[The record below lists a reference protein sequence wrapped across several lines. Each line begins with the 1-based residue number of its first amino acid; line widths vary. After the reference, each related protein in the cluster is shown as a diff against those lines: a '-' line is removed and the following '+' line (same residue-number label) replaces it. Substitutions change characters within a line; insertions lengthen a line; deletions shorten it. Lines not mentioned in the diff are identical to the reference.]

1 MRLLDCNDASLRLWN
16 EGDALWSPGV
26 VWLNGDRYQFGEP
39 AWEQARRAPREIN
52 NRFWHRL
59 STQPLSP
66 ALGPARHTADLVHAH
81 LEALL
86 SGISGDITLAIPGAM
101 EPGQLSLLL
110 GILQTLPVT
119 ASSVV
124 HRSALVGAAAGQ
136 SCAHVE
142 LQLHQASITDVT
154 VENGVARAGETQ
166 LLPGHGL
173 LGLMDDI
180 AERIGEQFV
189 AQTRFDPQR
198 RAEAEQTLYLQLP
211 DLLRALSTQSEVSCS
226 VEGHIARITADNLR
240 PVGAAFTQALGPLL
254 PAGTAHIALDALLS
268 ALPGLDLL
276 PMQATTTGPED
287 ISLIAGTIAPSAGDL
302 HFQREAPCGNATSSG
317 QAPADSQQLAAA
329 STQPRTEQQS
339 LETYLAPG
347 SATYSLTGGHA
358 VPLSPGKHIADGVSA
373 AESGAI
379 DIATGTPAELNDQPV
394 EGRVAVNA
402 GDRLC
407 AGGVEVRF
415 ITVEH

>member
-16 EGDALWSPGV
+16 DGDALWSPGV
-26 VWLNGDRYQFGEP
+26 VWLSGDRYQFGEP

-52 NRFWHRL
+52 NRYWHRL

-86 SGISGDITLAIPGAM
+86 NGISGDITLAIPGAM
-101 EPGQLSLLL
+101 EHGQLSLLL

-119 ASSVV
+119 ASGVV
-124 HRSALVGAAAGQ
+124 HRSALVGAATGQ

-154 VENGVARAGETQ
+154 VDNGVARAGETQ

-198 RAEAEQTLYLQLP
+198 RAETEQALYLQLP
-211 DLLRALSTQSEVSCS
+211 DLLRALGTQSEVSCS
-226 VEGHIARITADNLR
+226 VEGHSARIAADALR
-240 PVGAAFTQALGPLL
+240 PVGAAFTQALAPLL
-254 PAGTAHIALDALLS
+254 PTGTAHIALDALLS
-268 ALPGLDLL
+268 ALPGVDLPVL
-276 PMQATTTGPED
+276 ATTTGPED
-287 ISLIAGTIAPSAGDL
+287 ISLIAGTLAPPKGEL
-302 HFQREAPCGNATSSG
+302 HFQREAHCGNATSAG
-317 QAPADSQQLAAA
+317 QAPADLQQLAAA
-329 STQPRTEQQS
+329 STQPKTEQES
-339 LETYLAPG
+339 LETSQAPG
-347 SATYSLTGGHA
+347 SATHSLAGGHA
-358 VPLSPGKHIADGVSA
+358 VPLSPGKHIADGVTA

-379 DIATGTPAELNDQPV
+379 DIAASISAELNDQV
-394 EGRVAVNA
+394 VAGRVAVNA

-415 ITVEH
+415 ITVGF

>member
-1 MRLLDCNDASLRLWN
+1 MRLLDCNDASLRLWKD
-16 EGDALWSPGV
+16 GDALWSPGV
-26 VWLNGDRYQFGEP
+26 VWLSGDRYQFGEP

-52 NRFWHRL
+52 NRYWHRL

-86 SGISGDITLAIPGAM
+86 NGISGDITLAIPGAM

-119 ASSVV
+119 ASGVV
-124 HRSALVGAAAGQ
+124 HRSALVGAATGQ

-142 LQLHQASITDVT
+142 LQLHQASISDVT
-154 VENGVARAGETQ
+154 VDNGVARAGETQ

-198 RAEAEQTLYLQLP
+198 RADTEQALYLQLP
-211 DLLRALSTQSEVSCS
+211 DLLRALGTQSEVSCS
-226 VEGHIARITADNLR
+226 VEGHSARIAADALR
-240 PVGAAFTQALGPLL
+240 PVGAAFTQALAPLL

-268 ALPGLDLL
+268 ALPGLDL
-276 PMQATTTGPED
+276 PVQATTTGPED
-287 ISLIAGTIAPSAGDL
+287 ISLIAGTLAPPKGEL
-302 HFQREAPCGNATSSG
+302 HFQREVPCGNATSSG
-317 QAPADSQQLAAA
+317 QAPADLQQLAAA
-329 STQPRTEQQS
+329 STQPKTEQES
-339 LETYLAPG
+339 LEASQAPG
-347 SATYSLTGGHA
+347 SATHSLTGGHA
-358 VPLSPGKHIADGVSA
+358 VPLSPGRHIADGVTA

-379 DIATGTPAELNDQPV
+379 DIAAGISAELNDQV
-394 EGRVAVNA
+394 VAGRVAVNA

-415 ITVEH
+415 ITVGF

>member
-16 EGDALWSPGV
+16 DGDALWSPGV
-26 VWLNGDRYQFGEP
+26 VWLSGDCYKFGEP

-52 NRFWHRL
+52 NRYWHRL
-59 STQPLSP
+59 STQSLSP
-66 ALGPARHTADLVHAH
+66 ALGPARHSADLVHAH

-86 SGISGDITLAIPGAM
+86 NGISGDITLAIPGAM

-119 ASSVV
+119 ASGVV
-124 HRSALVGAAAGQ
+124 HRSALVGAATGQ

-154 VENGVARAGETQ
+154 VDNGVARAGETQ

-198 RAEAEQTLYLQLP
+198 RAETEQALYLQLP
-211 DLLRALSTQSEVSCS
+211 DLLRELGTQSEVSCS
-226 VEGHIARITADNLR
+226 VEGHSARIAADALR
-240 PVGAAFTQALGPLL
+240 PVGAAFTQALAPLL

-268 ALPGLDLL
+268 ALPGLDL
-276 PMQATTTGPED
+276 PVQATTTGPED
-287 ISLIAGTIAPSAGDL
+287 ISLIAGTLAPPKGEL

-317 QAPADSQQLAAA
+317 QAPADLQQLAAE
-329 STQPRTEQQS
+329 STQPKTEQES
-339 LETYLAPG
+339 LETSQAPG
-347 SATYSLTGGHA
+347 SATHSLTGGHA
-358 VPLSPGKHIADGVSA
+358 VPLSPGKHIADGVTA

-379 DIATGTPAELNDQPV
+379 DIAAGISAELNDQV
-394 EGRVAVNA
+394 VAGRVAVNA
-402 GDRLC
+402 GDRLR

-415 ITVEH
+415 ITVGF

>member
-16 EGDALWSPGV
+16 DGDALWSPGV
-26 VWLNGDRYQFGEP
+26 VWLSGDRYQFGEP
-39 AWEQARRAPREIN
+39 AWAQARRAPREIS
-52 NRFWHRL
+52 NRYWHRL

-86 SGISGDITLAIPGAM
+86 NGMSGDITLAIPGAM
-101 EPGQLSLLL
+101 ESGQLSLLL

-119 ASSVV
+119 ASAVV

-142 LQLHQASITDVT
+142 LQLHQASITLVT

-198 RAEAEQTLYLQLP
+198 RAETEQALYLQLP
-211 DLLRALSTQSEVSCS
+211 DLLRALGTQSEVSCS
-226 VEGHIARITADNLR
+226 VEGHTARIAADALR
-240 PVGAAFTQALGPLL
+240 PVGAAFTQALAPLL

-268 ALPGLDLL
+268 ALPGLDL
-276 PMQATTTGPED
+276 PVQATTTGPEV
-287 ISLIAGTIAPSAGDL
+287 IPLIAGTLAPSTGEL
-302 HFQREAPCGNATSSG
+302 HFQREAPCGSTTSSG
-317 QAPADSQQLAAA
+317 QAPAESQHRAAA
-329 STQPRTEQQS
+329 SMQA
-339 LETYLAPG
+339 ETGQAAPEIIQTPG
-347 SATYSLTGGHA
+347 SATHSLTSGHA
-358 VPLSPGKHIADGVSA
+358 VPLSPGKHIADGVSV
-373 AESGAI
+373 AESGVI
-379 DIATGTPAELNDQPV
+379 DIAPGTPAELNDQSV
-394 EGRVAVNA
+394 AGRVAVNA
-402 GDRLC
+402 DDKLC
-407 AGGVEVRF
+407 TGGVEVRF
-415 ITVEH
+415 ITVDP

>member
-26 VWLNGDRYQFGEP
+26 VWLSGDRYQFGEP

-52 NRFWHRL
+52 NRYWHRL

-66 ALGPARHTADLVHAH
+66 ALGPARHTADLVYAH

-101 EPGQLSLLL
+101 EPGELFLLL
-110 GILQTLPVT
+110 GILQTLPVN
-119 ASSVV
+119 ASGVV
-124 HRSALVGAAAGQ
+124 HRSALVGAATGQ

-154 VENGVARAGETQ
+154 VGNGVARAEETQ

-198 RAEAEQTLYLQLP
+198 RAETEQALYLQLP
-211 DLLRALSTQSEVSCS
+211 DLLRALGTQSEVSCS
-226 VEGHIARITADNLR
+226 VEGHSARIAADALR
-240 PVGAAFTQALGPLL
+240 PVGAAFTQALAPLL

-268 ALPGLDLL
+268 ALPGLDL
-276 PMQATTTGPED
+276 PVQATTTGPED
-287 ISLIAGTIAPSAGDL
+287 ISLIAGTLAPPRGEL

-317 QAPADSQQLAAA
+317 QAPADLQQLAAA
-329 STQPRTEQQS
+329 STQPTTEQES
-339 LETYLAPG
+339 LETDQAHG
-347 SATYSLTGGHA
+347 SATHSLTGDHA
-358 VPLSPGKHIADGVSA
+358 VPLSPGKQIADGVSA

-379 DIATGTPAELNDQPV
+379 DIAADISAELNDQV
-394 EGRVAVNA
+394 VAGRVAVNA

-415 ITVEH
+415 ITVEF

>member
-16 EGDALWSPGV
+16 DGDALWSPGV
-26 VWLNGDRYQFGEP
+26 VWLSGDRYQFGEP

-52 NRFWHRL
+52 NRYWHRL

-86 SGISGDITLAIPGAM
+86 NGISGDITLAIPGAM

-119 ASSVV
+119 ASGVV
-124 HRSALVGAAAGQ
+124 HRSALAGAAPGQ

-154 VENGVARAGETQ
+154 VDNGVARAGETQ
-166 LLPGHGL
+166 LLPGYGL

-180 AERIGEQFV
+180 VERIGEQFV

-198 RAEAEQTLYLQLP
+198 RAETEQALYLQLP
-211 DLLRALSTQSEVSCS
+211 DLLQALGTQSEVSCS
-226 VEGHIARITADNLR
+226 VEGHSARIAADALR
-240 PVGAAFTQALGPLL
+240 PVGAAFTQALAPLL

-268 ALPGLDLL
+268 ALPGLDL
-276 PMQATTTGPED
+276 PAQATTTGPED
-287 ISLIAGTIAPSAGDL
+287 ISLIAGTLAPPRGEL

-317 QAPADSQQLAAA
+317 QAPADLQQLAAA
-329 STQPRTEQQS
+329 STQPTTEQES
-339 LETYLAPG
+339 LETVQAHG
-347 SATYSLTGGHA
+347 SATHSLTGGHA

-379 DIATGTPAELNDQPV
+379 DIAAGISAELNDQV
-394 EGRVAVNA
+394 VAGRVAVNA

-407 AGGVEVRF
+407 AGGVEVSF
-415 ITVEH
+415 ITVEF

>member
-1 MRLLDCNDASLRLWN
+1 MRLLDCNDASLRLWHD
-16 EGDALWSPGV
+16 GDALWSPGV
-26 VWLNGDRYQFGEP
+26 VWLSGDRYQFGVP

-52 NRFWHRL
+52 NRYWHRL

-86 SGISGDITLAIPGAM
+86 NGISGDITLAIPGAM
-101 EPGQLSLLL
+101 EPEQLSLLL

-119 ASSVV
+119 ASGVV
-124 HRSALVGAAAGQ
+124 HRSALAGAATRQ

-154 VENGVARAGETQ
+154 VDNGVARAGETQ

-198 RAEAEQTLYLQLP
+198 RADTEQALYLQLP
-211 DLLRALSTQSEVSCS
+211 DLLRALGTQSEVSCS
-226 VEGHIARITADNLR
+226 VEGHSARIAADALR
-240 PVGAAFTQALGPLL
+240 PVGAAFTQALAPLL

-268 ALPGLDLL
+268 ALPGLDL
-276 PMQATTTGPED
+276 PVQATTTGPED
-287 ISLIAGTIAPSAGDL
+287 ISLIAGTLAPPKGEL

-317 QAPADSQQLAAA
+317 QAPADLQQLAAA
-329 STQPRTEQQS
+329 STQPKTEQES
-339 LETYLAPG
+339 LEASQAPG
-347 SATYSLTGGHA
+347 SATHSLTGGHA
-358 VPLSPGKHIADGVSA
+358 VPLSPGRHIADGVTA

-379 DIATGTPAELNDQPV
+379 DIAAGISAKLNDQV
-394 EGRVAVNA
+394 IAGRVAVNA

-415 ITVEH
+415 ITVGF

>member
-16 EGDALWSPGV
+16 EGEALWSPGV
-26 VWLNGDRYQFGEP
+26 VWLSGDRYLFGEP
-39 AWEQARRAPREIN
+39 AWERARRAPREIS
-52 NRFWHRL
+52 NRYWHRL

-86 SGISGDITLAIPGAM
+86 DGISGDITLAIPGAM
-101 EPGQLSLLL
+101 ESGQLSLLL

-142 LQLHQASITDVT
+142 LQLHQASITAVT
-154 VENGVARAGETQ
+154 VESGVAQAGETQ

-173 LGLMDDI
+173 LGLMDEI

-198 RAEAEQTLYLQLP
+198 RAETEQALYLQLP
-211 DLLRALSTQSEVSCS
+211 ELLRSLGTQNEVSCS
-226 VEGHIARITADNLR
+226 VEGHTARIAADALR
-240 PVGAAFTQALGPLL
+240 PVGAAFTQALAPLL

-268 ALPGLDLL
+268 ALPGLDL
-276 PMQATTTGPED
+276 PVQATTTGPEV
-287 ISLIAGTIAPSAGDL
+287 IPLIAGTLAPSTGEL
-302 HFQREAPCGNATSSG
+302 HFQREAPCANATSPG
-317 QAPADSQQLAAA
+317 QAPTASQSRAAA
-329 STQPRTEQQS
+329 STQADTQQES
-339 LETYLAPG
+339 PETSPTPG
-347 SATYSLTGGHA
+347 SATHSLTGGHA

-373 AESGAI
+373 MESGII
-379 DIATGTPAELNDQPV
+379 DIAPGTSAELNDQPV
-394 EGRVAVNA
+394 EGLVAVNA
-402 GDRLC
+402 GDTLC
-407 AGGVEVRF
+407 AGGFEVRF
-415 ITVEH
+415 ITVEP

>member
-26 VWLNGDRYQFGEP
+26 VWLSGDRYLFGEP
-39 AWEQARRAPREIN
+39 AWEQARRAPREIS
-52 NRFWHRL
+52 NRYWHRL

-86 SGISGDITLAIPGAM
+86 NGISGDITLAIPGAM
-101 EPGQLSLLL
+101 ESGQLSLLL

-119 ASSVV
+119 PSSVV
-124 HRSALVGAAAGQ
+124 HRSALVGAATGQ
-136 SCAHVE
+136 SCAHIE
-142 LQLHQASITDVT
+142 LQLHQASITAVT
-154 VENGVARAGETQ
+154 VDNGVARAGETQ

-173 LGLMDDI
+173 LGLMDEI

-198 RAEAEQTLYLQLP
+198 RADTEQALYLQLP
-211 DLLRALSTQSEVSCS
+211 DLLRSLGTQSEVSCS
-226 VEGHIARITADNLR
+226 VEGHTARIAADALR
-240 PVGAAFTQALGPLL
+240 PVGAALTQALAPLL
-254 PAGTAHIALDALLS
+254 PTGTAHIALDTLLS
-268 ALPGLDLL
+268 ALPGLDL
-276 PMQATTTGPED
+276 PVQATTTGPEV
-287 ISLIAGTIAPSAGDL
+287 IPLIANTLAPSAGEL
-302 HFQREAPCGNATSSG
+302 HFQREAPCGSAASPE
-317 QAPADSQQLAAA
+317 QAPAESQPLATTSMQADK
-329 STQPRTEQQS
+329 EQQS
-339 LETYLAPG
+339 LETSQAPG
-347 SATYSLTGGHA
+347 SATHSLTGGHA
-358 VPLSPGKHIADGVSA
+358 VPLSAGRHIADGVSV

-379 DIATGTPAELNDQPV
+379 DIAPGTPAELNDQSV

-402 GDRLC
+402 DDRLC

-415 ITVEH
+415 ITVDP

>member
-26 VWLNGDRYQFGEP
+26 VWLSGDRYLFGEP

-52 NRFWHRL
+52 NRYWHRL

-86 SGISGDITLAIPGAM
+86 DGISGDITLAIPGAM
-101 EPGQLSLLL
+101 ESAQLSLLL

-119 ASSVV
+119 VSSVV
-124 HRSALVGAAAGQ
+124 HRSALVGAATGQ

-142 LQLHQASITDVT
+142 LQLHQASITAVT
-154 VENGVARAGETQ
+154 VGHGVARAGQTQ

-189 AQTRFDPQR
+189 SQTRFDPQR
-198 RAEAEQTLYLQLP
+198 RAETEQALYLQLP
-211 DLLRALSTQSEVSCS
+211 DLLRALGTQSEVSCS
-226 VEGHIARITADNLR
+226 VEGHTARIAADALR
-240 PVGAAFTQALGPLL
+240 PVGAAFTQALATLM
-254 PAGTAHIALDALLS
+254 PAGSAHIALDALLS
-268 ALPGLDLL
+268 ALPGLDLPL
-276 PMQATTTGPED
+276 QATTTGPEV
-287 ISLIAGTIAPSAGDL
+287 IPLIAGTLAPSTGEL
-302 HFQREAPCGNATSSG
+302 HFQREAPCAIATSPG
-317 QAPADSQQLAAA
+317 HAPAESQSRAAA
-329 STQPRTEQQS
+329 PTQADTEQESPKMGQ
-339 LETYLAPG
+339 APG
-347 SATYSLTGGHA
+347 SATHSLTSGHA
-358 VPLSPGKHIADGVSA
+358 APLNPGAHITDDVSA
-373 AESGAI
+373 IESGVI
-379 DIATGTPAELNDQPV
+379 DIAPGTPAELNDQPV
-394 EGRVAVNA
+394 EGLVAVNA

-415 ITVEH
+415 ITVEP

>member
-16 EGDALWSPGV
+16 DGDALWSPGV
-26 VWLNGDRYQFGEP
+26 VWLSGDRYQFGEP

-52 NRFWHRL
+52 NRYWHRL

-86 SGISGDITLAIPGAM
+86 NGISGDITLAIPGAM

-119 ASSVV
+119 ASGVV
-124 HRSALVGAAAGQ
+124 HRSALAGAVTGQ
-136 SCAHVE
+136 SYAHVE

-154 VENGVARAGETQ
+154 VDNGVARAGETQ

-180 AERIGEQFV
+180 VERIGEQFV

-198 RAEAEQTLYLQLP
+198 RAETEQALYLQLP
-211 DLLRALSTQSEVSCS
+211 DLLQALGTQSEVSCS
-226 VEGHIARITADNLR
+226 VEGHSARIAADALR
-240 PVGAAFTQALGPLL
+240 PVGAAFTQALAPLL

-268 ALPGLDLL
+268 ALPGLDL
-276 PMQATTTGPED
+276 PAQATTTGPED
-287 ISLIAGTIAPSAGDL
+287 ISLIAGTLAPPKGEL

-317 QAPADSQQLAAA
+317 QAPADLQQLAAA
-329 STQPRTEQQS
+329 STQPTTEQES
-339 LETYLAPG
+339 LETVQAHG
-347 SATYSLTGGHA
+347 SATHSLTGGHA

-379 DIATGTPAELNDQPV
+379 DIAAGISAELNDQV
-394 EGRVAVNA
+394 VAGRVAANA

-407 AGGVEVRF
+407 AGGVEVSF
-415 ITVEH
+415 ITVEF

>member
-16 EGDALWSPGV
+16 DGDAFWSPGV
-26 VWLNGDRYQFGEP
+26 VWLSGDRYQFGEP
-39 AWEQARRAPREIN
+39 AWEQARRAPREIS
-52 NRFWHRL
+52 NRYWHRL

-86 SGISGDITLAIPGAM
+86 NGMSGDITLAIPGAM

-124 HRSALVGAAAGQ
+124 HRSALVGAATGQ

-142 LQLHQASITDVT
+142 LQLHQASITAVT
-154 VENGVARAGETQ
+154 VESGIARAGETQ

-189 AQTRFDPQR
+189 TQTRFDPQR
-198 RAEAEQTLYLQLP
+198 RAETEQALYLQLP
-211 DLLRALSTQSEVSCS
+211 DLLRSLGTQSEVSCT
-226 VEGHIARITADNLR
+226 VEGHTARISADALR
-240 PVGAAFTQALGPLL
+240 PVGSAFTQALTPLL
-254 PAGTAHIALDALLS
+254 PADTAHIALDALLS
-268 ALPGLDLL
+268 ALPGLNL
-276 PMQATTTGPED
+276 PAQATTIGPEV
-287 ISLIAGTIAPSAGDL
+287 IPLIAHSMAPSKGEL
-302 HFQREAPCGNATSSG
+302 LFQREAPCGSAASPG
-317 QAPADSQQLAAA
+317 HAPAEPQHSAAA
-329 STQPRTEQQS
+329 SAQAETEQES
-339 LETYLAPG
+339 LETGQTPG
-347 SATYSLTGGHA
+347 SATHSLTGGHA
-358 VPLSPGKHIADGVSA
+358 VPLNPGKHIADGVSV

-379 DIATGTPAELNDQPV
+379 DITPGTPAELNDQPV
-394 EGRVAVNA
+394 KGRVAVNA

-415 ITVEH
+415 ITVEP

>member
-1 MRLLDCNDASLRLWN
+1 MRLLDCNDASLRLWD
-16 EGDALWSPGV
+16 EGDAFWSPGV
-26 VWLNGDRYQFGEP
+26 VWLSGDRYLFGEP

-52 NRFWHRL
+52 NRYWHRL

-81 LEALL
+81 LEVLL

-154 VENGVARAGETQ
+154 VENGMARAGETQ

-211 DLLRALSTQSEVSCS
+211 DLLRALGTQSEVSCS
-226 VEGHIARITADNLR
+226 VEGHIASIAADTLR

-276 PMQATTTGPED
+276 PMQATTIGPED
-287 ISLIAGTIAPSAGDL
+287 ISLIAGTIAPSVGDL

-329 STQPRTEQQS
+329 WTQPKTEKES
-339 LETYLAPG
+339 LETSQAPG
-347 SATYSLTGGHA
+347 SATHSLTGGHA
-358 VPLSPGKHIADGVSA
+358 VPLSSGKHIADGVSA
-373 AESGAI
+373 AESGGI
-379 DIATGTPAELNDQPV
+379 DIAAGTPAELNDQPV

-415 ITVEH
+415 ITVEP